1 MKKIILTALA
11 VLMVL
16 AFAGCSG
23 DLHDVGL
30 LDGGWYVAG
39 NITSPN
45 EWTPN
50 TYPVV
55 SVSSTEWYFD
65 FTAKASTGAFKVCPG
80 AWDGAYGCSA
90 TITAG
95 GAPVAMEIGAG
106 DASISGLTDGSKY
119 RITFTQNPEDFKL
132 YASVKAL

>member
-39 NITSPN
+39 DIS
-45 EWTPN
+45 EWDPAK
-50 TYPVV
+50 YPVV
-55 SVSSTEWYFD
+55 GVSSTEWYFD
-65 FTAKASTGAFKVCPG
+65 FTAKDSTGQFKVCPG
-80 AWDGAYGCSA
+80 KWDGAYGKA
-90 TITAG
+90 TLSVG
-95 GAPVAMEIGAG
+95 GTPVEMVIENNVANNT
-106 DASISGLTDGSKY
+106 ISGLTVDSKY